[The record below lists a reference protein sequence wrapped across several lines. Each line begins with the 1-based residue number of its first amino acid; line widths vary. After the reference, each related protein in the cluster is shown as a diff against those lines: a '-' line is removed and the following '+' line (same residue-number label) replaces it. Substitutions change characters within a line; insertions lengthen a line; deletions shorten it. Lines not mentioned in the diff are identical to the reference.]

1 MKNKVLILLAC
12 CAASTLSLKILSIQ
26 DIGEDEQ
33 FNITIK
39 DTSTFKGSKFS
50 VCCLVKTIYRTYM
63 LSLDI
68 PNITGSYLNL
78 EDFYGTGKSLILNFG
93 NYGLHSIDLPGGQ
106 EIVPNSWTAND
117 SVALSK
123 LRRSF

>member
-1 MKNKVLILLAC
+1 M
-12 CAASTLSLKILSIQ
+12 
-26 DIGEDEQ
+26 GEEEE
-33 FNITIK
+33 FNITSK
-39 DTSTFKGSKFS
+39 DTSTFNGSKFS

-68 PNITGSYLNL
+68 TNITGSYLNL
-78 EDFYGTGKSLILNFG
+78 EDFYGTGQTLILNFG